1 MIHDPGHIYHLPG
14 LFLFAASFQIDRDCG
29 MSSTAS
35 TNSEEVKVLVSM
47 GFPEQQAKIA
57 LLRANNEVNR
67 AVEILSAGC
76 EY

>member
-1 MIHDPGHIYHLPG
+1 
-14 LFLFAASFQIDRDCG
+14 

-35 TNSEEVKVLVSM
+35 TNSEEVKMLVSM

-67 AVEILSAGC
+67 AVELLSAGC
-76 EY
+76 EYKLRLICCLQDYGSNYEGHGVVSL